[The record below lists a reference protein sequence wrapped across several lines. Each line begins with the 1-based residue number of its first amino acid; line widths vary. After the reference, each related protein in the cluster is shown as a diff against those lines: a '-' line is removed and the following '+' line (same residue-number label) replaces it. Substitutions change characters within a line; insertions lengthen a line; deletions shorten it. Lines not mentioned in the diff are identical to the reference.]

1 MLLDALKELSLLL
14 RHLLLPLSI
23 QEVKDLVS
31 NTRTA
36 QPPKT
41 RERERHKSQ
50 RHKRIERD
58 LRDDRFRQARREENG
73 ARTTSKQ
80 SIGDGEQELVSSA
93 RNSQLEEAVPVE
105 RGEFGGGGGL
115 RLIGV
120 GAGQGLCDDG
130 CEALGSERRR

>member
-14 RHLLLPLSI
+14 RHLLLPLTI

-31 NTRTA
+31 NTRAA

-50 RHKRIERD
+50 RHKRVERD
-58 LRDDRFRQARREENG
+58 LRDDRFRQTRREKNG
-73 ARTTSKQ
+73 ARSAGEE

-105 RGEFGGGGGL
+105 RGEFGGL

-120 GAGQGLCDDG
+120 GAGEGLCDDG
-130 CEALGSERRR
+130 GEALRSERRC

>member
-14 RHLLLPLSI
+14 RHLLLPLTI

-31 NTRTA
+31 NTRAA
-36 QPPKT
+36 QPPKA

-50 RHKRIERD
+50 RHKRVERD
-58 LRDDRFRQARREENG
+58 LRDDRFRQTRREKNG
-73 ARTTSKQ
+73 ARSAGEE

-105 RGEFGGGGGL
+105 RGEFGGL
-115 RLIGV
+115 RLIGI
-120 GAGQGLCDDG
+120 GAGEGLCDDG
-130 CEALGSERRR
+130 GEALRSERRC